1 MESKLISFIGAPCSG
16 KSTLATDVH
25 TELKKL
31 GKNSI
36 FVQESATD
44 YIAEYGIPN
53 TPIDQLTI
61 FYKQS
66 NRENMFIGSKE
77 FIVCDSSGIL
87 NYFYFRRLFG
97 NPIKTLQQLI
107 IFKKKSSNLF
117 LNGNTYSMFHRYQQI
132 QMMVSDIIM
141 KMILRN

>member
-1 MESKLISFIGAPCSG
+1 MRNYRIKVKMESKLISFIGAPCSG

-77 FIVCDSSGIL
+77 FIVCNRSHFHHHPYDRRERGLPFDIL
-87 NYFYFRRLFG
+87 PHGGMN
-97 NPIKTLQQLI
+97 
-107 IFKKKSSNLF
+107 
-117 LNGNTYSMFHRYQQI
+117 
-132 QMMVSDIIM
+132 
-141 KMILRN
+141 